1 MAEVEGILRYEPL
14 FLCMWIMESES
25 KGQGTRKWIETR
37 SIRKER
43 NVAAKWAI
51 SYQDERR

>member
-37 SIRKER
+37 STGKER
-43 NVAAKWAI
+43 NVAAKWAL